1 MVVTPFTAVGTASAV
16 LALSK
21 AAWKLGNSLSKL
33 DQDTETVDTAV
44 KNLAGE
50 VKSLGNECELV
61 YAELEKSSSKGD
73 IGSTLPYDVYGRM
86 WSCLV
91 TQVEETSR
99 TIQELELFVK
109 GIRGEERNFIDQPQR
124 QRKRDKSKDQIA
136 SIRIKVCWHIENWR
150 TMLLLI
156 NT

>member
-33 DQDTETVDTAV
+33 DEDTKIVDTTV

-61 YAELEKSSSKGD
+61 YAELEEVSSKSET
-73 IGSTLPYDVYGRM
+73 GSPLPYDVDGRI

-91 TQVEETSR
+91 TQLEETSR

-109 GIRGEERNFIDQPQR
+109 AVRGEESNFIGQPQR
-124 QRKRDKSKDQIA
+124 LRKWDKIKDQIA
-136 SIRIKVCWHIENWR
+136 NIRIKVCWHTENWR

>member
-21 AAWKLGNSLSKL
+21 TAWKLGSSLSKL
-33 DQDTETVDTAV
+33 DQDTEIVDTTV

-61 YAELEKSSSKGD
+61 YAELEEISRKSET
-73 IGSTLPYDVYGRM
+73 GSPLPYDVDGRM

-109 GIRGEERNFIDQPQR
+109 SIRGEESNFIDQPQR

-136 SIRIKVCWHIENWR
+136 SIRIKVCWHTDNLR

>member
-21 AAWKLGNSLSKL
+21 AAWELGNSLSKL
-33 DQDTETVDTAV
+33 DQDTKIVDTTV

-61 YAELEKSSSKGD
+61 YAELEEVSSKSET
-73 IGSTLPYDVYGRM
+73 GSPLPYDVDGRI

-91 TQVEETSR
+91 TQLEETSR

-109 GIRGEERNFIDQPQR
+109 AIRGEESSFIGQPQR
-124 QRKRDKSKDQIA
+124 QRKRDKIKDQIA
-136 SIRIKVCWHIENWR
+136 NIRIKVCWHTENWR

>member
-1 MVVTPFTAVGTASAV
+1 MVVTPFTAVGTASAI

-21 AAWKLGNSLSKL
+21 AAWKLGNSLSEL
-33 DQDTETVDTAV
+33 DQDTQIVDNTV

-61 YAELEKSSSKGD
+61 YAELEEASSK
-73 IGSTLPYDVYGRM
+73 SETRSSLPYDADGRM

-91 TQVEETSR
+91 TQVEETNR

-109 GIRGEERNFIDQPQR
+109 GIGEEESNFIHQPQR
-124 QRKRDKSKDQIA
+124 QRKRHKIKDQVA
-136 SIRIKVCWHIENWR
+136 RIRIKVRWHTKNWR

>member
-1 MVVTPFTAVGTASAV
+1 MGTASAV

-21 AAWKLGNSLSKL
+21 AASKLGNSLSKL
-33 DQDTETVDTAV
+33 DQDTKTVDITV

-61 YAELEKSSSKGD
+61 YTELEEVSSKSET
-73 IGSTLPYDVYGRM
+73 GSPLPYDDEGRM

-99 TIQELELFVK
+99 TIQELELFIK
-109 GIRGEERNFIDQPQR
+109 SIRGEESNFISQPQR
-124 QRKRDKSKDQIA
+124 QKKRDKSKDQIA
-136 SIRIKVCWHIENWR
+136 SIRIKVCWHTENWR

>member
-1 MVVTPFTAVGTASAV
+1 MGTASAV

-21 AAWKLGNSLSKL
+21 EAWELGNSLSKL
-33 DQDTETVDTAV
+33 DQGTKIIDTTV

-61 YAELEKSSSKGD
+61 YAELEVVSSKSEM
-73 IGSTLPYDVYGRM
+73 GSNLPYDADGRI

-109 GIRGEERNFIDQPQR
+109 GIGGEESNFINQPQR
-124 QRKRDKSKDQIA
+124 QRKRDKSKDRIA
-136 SIRIKVCWHIENWR
+136 SMRIKVCWHTENWR
-150 TMLLLI
+150 TVLLLV

>member
-1 MVVTPFTAVGTASAV
+1 MVVTPFTDVGTASAV
-16 LALSK
+16 LALSE

-33 DQDTETVDTAV
+33 DQDTKIVDSTAQ
-44 KNLAGE
+44 KLAGE
-50 VKSLGNECELV
+50 VKSLGNECELI
-61 YAELEKSSSKGD
+61 YAELENSTSKSET
-73 IGSTLPYDVYGRM
+73 GSPLPYDVDGRI

-109 GIRGEERNFIDQPQR
+109 GIRGEEPNSIDRPQR

-136 SIRIKVCWHIENWR
+136 SIRIKVRWHTEDWR